1 MASDVIFDE
10 KTAPVHARLLI
21 GGTWVDGVGG
31 AGERMDVRNPARPS
45 ELVGTVIRCAV
56 TDIDA
61 AAAAAKDA
69 QAAWAAK
76 GYRARAEIISQ
87 ALTQLEQDLDAR
99 AVLYSR
105 ENGKTLA
112 EAKGELSS
120 VFMRQRLTLDLV
132 DELEN
137 ERLLTDDN
145 GRTFVTRVPYGT
157 VVSIVPWNAPVP
169 LGFMQIIPALLAGN
183 AVIVKPPET
192 CPLALTQSVQLIADL
207 FPAGVLNLVTGLPD
221 EIGDRLTGHPDVD
234 KLAFTGSIPSAR
246 HIMANAAQTI
256 KGITMELGG
265 NDPALL
271 LDDVDLSDKT
281 MELMASVVF
290 RMSGQ
295 VCMAIKRVYV
305 PTAIKDRFVDAFIKA
320 ADRVVVGEGL
330 RPKVTMGPLHQ
341 EKGLIRGRGLVEDA
355 EKRGANVL
363 RVGRIDHKD
372 TFNEGWFMQPTI
384 VTEVSNDAPLMT
396 EEQFCPALPIASYDD
411 LDEALARA
419 NGTIY
424 GLGGSVWGKDRER
437 ALDVARRIEAGTVW
451 VNTHGTQAIN
461 RRAPYGGIKQ
471 SGIGRRAGIEGMYE
485 YLQVKTI
492 TSFEGP

>member
-1 MASDVIFDE
+1 MASDVIVDD
-10 KTAPVHARLLI
+10 KIAPVHAQLLI
-21 GGTWVDGVGG
+21 GGTWMDGVDGAG
-31 AGERMDVRNPARPS
+31 ARMDVCNPARPS
-45 ELVGTVIRCAV
+45 ERVGTVVRGTVA
-56 TDIDA
+56 DIDA

-69 QAAWAAK
+69 QPAWAAK
-76 GYRARAEIISQ
+76 GYRGRAAVIAK
-87 ALTQLEQDLDAR
+87 ALTLLEQDLDAR
-99 AVLYSR
+99 AILYSR
-105 ENGKTLA
+105 ENGKTLT
-112 EAKGELSS
+112 EAKGELTS
-120 VFMRQRLTLDLV
+120 VFMRQRLTLELA

-137 ERLLTDDN
+137 ERVLTDDN

-192 CPLALTQSVQLIADL
+192 CPLALTQSVQLIADQ
-207 FPAGVLNLVTGLPD
+207 FPPGVLNLVTGLPD

-256 KGITMELGG
+256 KGITLELGG

-271 LDDVDLSDKT
+271 LDDADLSDKT
-281 MELMASVVF
+281 MEMMASVVF

-305 PTAIKDRFVDAFIKA
+305 PTVIKDHFIDAFAKA
-320 ADRVVVGEGL
+320 ADKVVVGEGL
-330 RPKVTMGPLHQ
+330 RPKVSMGPLHQ
-341 EKGLIRGRGLVEDA
+341 EKGLIRGRNLVEDA

-363 RVGRIDHKD
+363 RVGRIDNKD

-384 VTEVSNDAPLMT
+384 VTDVADDAPLMT
-396 EEQFCPALPIASYDD
+396 EEQFCPALPVASYDD
-411 LDEALARA
+411 LDEVLARA

-424 GLGGSVWGKDRER
+424 GLGGSVWGKDVER
-437 ALDVARRIEAGTVW
+437 ALAVARRIQAGTVW
-451 VNTHGTQAIN
+451 VNTHGTQSIN

-492 TSFEGP
+492 TSFEGQ